1 MIFGVSFVTTGFD
14 SPGYFIDLV
23 YYFVGSLWQTWQICK
38 LAWNHEARVCSILSI
53 YVLCCVMLLR
63 CLGGSVSK
71 KHAPNIWCV
80 LSLEIGGFMLGLKQT
95 ILSFKIHLKEW
106 KLQGLGLL
114 LMHTLLKSLGWLF
127 YCWEKWE
134 IDHCRRLSFWIPIT
148 HPIYIYICLFTRG
161 FFFFNSSLYLFHPMW
176 AFGSFF
182 GGVQDQQSGSH
193 FQVVYQSLRAGW
205 ADVAPNEQ
213 IVTWRHFCYPHVGVV
228 FKFGLVSEKTHFGVI
243 YFKHL
248 LTE

>member
-1 MIFGVSFVTTGFD
+1 MLRHVIEVLRGQRLQKTCTKHMVCFELRNWRL
-14 SPGYFIDLV
+14 Y
-23 YYFVGSLWQTWQICK
+23 
-38 LAWNHEARVCSILSI
+38 AWVETDNS
-53 YVLCCVMLLR
+53 
-63 CLGGSVSK
+63 
-71 KHAPNIWCV
+71 
-80 LSLEIGGFMLGLKQT
+80 Q
-95 ILSFKIHLKEW
+95 
-106 KLQGLGLL
+106 LQNPFEGMKATGLGASADAYTAEKPWLVVLL
-114 LMHTLLKSLGWLF
+114 LGKMRNRSLSQIEFLDP
-127 YCWEKWE
+127 YY
-134 IDHCRRLSFWIPIT
+134 SPY
-148 HPIYIYICLFTRG
+148 IYIYMFIHKRI
-161 FFFFNSSLYLFHPMW
+161 FFFNSSLYLFHPMW

-205 ADVAPNEQ
+205 ADVASNEQ